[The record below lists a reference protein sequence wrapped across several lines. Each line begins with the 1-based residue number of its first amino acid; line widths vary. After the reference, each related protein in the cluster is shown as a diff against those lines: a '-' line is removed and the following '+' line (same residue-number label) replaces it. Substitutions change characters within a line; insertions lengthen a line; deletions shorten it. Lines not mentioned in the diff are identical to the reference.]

1 MNGNSTWRRRATQLI
16 VGVALIMATS
26 AQADET
32 INVFARIDN
41 DLFTG
46 TDREYTSGVEA
57 GFTTATV
64 DSFDH
69 AGFAPS
75 LRRTNRALRWLQP
88 KGFDENNVTWKIGQL
103 MFTPADGH
111 LEKPDPRDRPYAG
124 LLFAGLTYNSRDSRS
139 LRSTSLDVGIVG
151 PSALAR
157 QTQNLVHKV
166 VGADRFLG
174 WDHQLD
180 DEPVFR
186 VLHQRF
192 RRWDVGRSRRFSD
205 VTVHYGGS
213 VGNLASFANAGGE
226 LRIGRRLPDN
236 FGTATTLSYGQNTA
250 PTRWRGSTSGQS
262 IHGFLAIDTRA
273 VLHDITLDG
282 NTWRDSANVRREL
295 YVAEVA
301 LGVALDWR
309 GWQTTVG
316 ATYRTK
322 EYETQAGDTSFGT
335 VTFRRALVRR

>member
-1 MNGNSTWRRRATQLI
+1 MRGKSTLRRRATRLI
-16 VGVALIMATS
+16 VGIALIMAAA

-64 DSFDH
+64 ESFDD
-69 AGFAPS
+69 AALAPS
-75 LRRTNRALRWLQP
+75 LRRANRALRWLQP
-88 KGFDENNVTWKIGQL
+88 KGFDENNVTWTIGQR
-103 MFTPADGH
+103 MFTPEDWRLAT
-111 LEKPDPRDRPYAG
+111 PDPHDRPYAG
-124 LLFAGLTYNSRDSRS
+124 LLFAGITYNSRDSHS
-139 LRSTSLDVGIVG
+139 LRTTSLDLGLVG
-151 PSALAR
+151 PSALAE
-157 QTQNLVHKV
+157 QAQKFVHEV

-174 WDHQLD
+174 WDHQLN

-192 RRWDVGRSRRFSD
+192 RRWDIKPARRFGD
-205 VTVHYGGS
+205 ITAHYGGS
-213 VGNLASFANAGGE
+213 IGNLTTFANAGAE
-226 LRIGRRLPDN
+226 VRIGRNLPDN

-250 PTRWRGSTSGQS
+250 PTRWFGSASRPS
-262 IHGFLAIDTRA
+262 IHGYVALDARA

-282 NTWRDSANVRREL
+282 NTWRDSASVDREA
-295 YVAEVA
+295 YVAELS
-301 LGVALDWR
+301 LGVALHWR
-309 GWQTTVG
+309 GWQTALG

-322 EYETQAGDTSFGT
+322 EYETQTGDASFGT
-335 VTFRRALVRR
+335 LTFRRALDRR

>member
-1 MNGNSTWRRRATQLI
+1 VTGNNNTSQRAARLI
-16 VGVALIMATS
+16 VGLALMMAAT

-32 INVFARIDN
+32 INVFARVDN

-64 DSFDH
+64 ESFDD
-69 AGFAPS
+69 ASFAPS
-75 LRRTNRALRWLQP
+75 LRRANRALRWLQP
-88 KGFDENNVTWKIGQL
+88 KGFDENNVTWAIGQH
-103 MFTPADGH
+103 MFTPEDWR
-111 LEKPDPRDRPYAG
+111 LETPDPRDRPYAG
-124 LLFAGLTYNSRDSRS
+124 LLFASLTYNGRDSHS
-139 LRSTSLDVGIVG
+139 LRSTSLQVGIVG
-151 PSALAR
+151 PSALAEE
-157 QTQNLVHKV
+157 TQNLVHET

-174 WDHQLD
+174 WDQQLN
-180 DEPVFR
+180 DEPVVR

-192 RRWDVGRSRRFSD
+192 RRWDIKPARRFGD
-205 VTVHYGGS
+205 ITAHYGGS
-213 VGNLASFANAGGE
+213 IGNLSTFANAGAE
-226 LRIGRRLPDN
+226 LRFGRNLPDN

-250 PTRWRGSTSGQS
+250 PTRWFGSPSRPS
-262 IHGFLAIDTRA
+262 IHGFVAVDARA

-282 NTWRDSANVRREL
+282 NTWRDSASVDREP
-295 YVAEVA
+295 YVAELS

-322 EYETQAGDTSFGT
+322 EYETQDGDPSFGT
-335 VTFRRALVRR
+335 VTFRRALAPR

>member
-1 MNGNSTWRRRATQLI
+1 MKGRTARRCATGLVVAIALSIGNA
-16 VGVALIMATS
+16 

-69 AGFAPS
+69 AGLAPG
-75 LRRTNRALRWLQP
+75 LRRANRALRWLQP
-88 KGFDENNVTWKIGQL
+88 KGFEENNVTWTIGQL
-103 MFTPADGH
+103 MFTPENGH
-111 LEKPDPRDRPYAG
+111 LEDPDPRDRPYAG
-124 LLFAGLTYNSRDSRS
+124 LLFAGVTYNSRDSHS
-139 LRSTSLDVGIVG
+139 LRSASLDVGIVG

-157 QTQNLVHKV
+157 QTQNLVHRV

-174 WDHQLD
+174 WDHQLN

-186 VLHQRF
+186 ILHERF
-192 RRWDVGRSRRFSD
+192 RRWDIRPSRRFSD

-213 VGNLASFANAGGE
+213 IGNLSTFANAGAE
-226 LRIGRRLPDN
+226 VRIGRHLPDN

-250 PTRWRGSTSGQS
+250 PTRGGGSNRQS
-262 IHGFLAIDTRA
+262 IHGFLAIDTLA

-282 NTWRDSANVRREL
+282 NTWRDSPKVDRET
-295 YVAEVA
+295 YVAELA
-301 LGVALDWR
+301 LGVAFYWR

-322 EYETQAGDTSFGT
+322 EYETQLGGTRFGT
-335 VTFRRALVRR
+335 LTFRRALTRS